1 MIAFEIAV
9 DGQKTCTAG
18 VAHEGVTSVIASWVR
33 RPSLDPTTDEA
44 IPGRF
49 EEELTL
55 DAGGLTRDPDGA
67 AVRLGWLRHPLKVGQ
82 QITLTIVETPEA
94 DPPRTRDREDPS
106 LAQRRKRQ
114 YYERLKRELG
124 EA

>member
-55 DAGGLTRDPDGA
+55 WMPAGSRVTRMARRFAWDGFD
-67 AVRLGWLRHPLKVGQ
+67 
-82 QITLTIVETPEA
+82 TP
-94 DPPRTRDREDPS
+94 
-106 LAQRRKRQ
+106 
-114 YYERLKRELG
+114 
-124 EA
+124 